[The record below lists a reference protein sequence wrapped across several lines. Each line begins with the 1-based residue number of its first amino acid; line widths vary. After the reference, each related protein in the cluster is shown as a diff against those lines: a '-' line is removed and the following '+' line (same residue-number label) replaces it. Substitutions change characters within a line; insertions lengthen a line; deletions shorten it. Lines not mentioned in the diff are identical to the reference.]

1 NPGAQNL
8 SNLLNGRLQGPR
20 TEAADELHSDHI
32 EKVRNRFD
40 KMKEPITTCPKK
52 DVFLRIPFKG
62 NNVTAQVKESIGK
75 ELERCYPAA
84 ELKVLPRTTR
94 LFFSSLK
101 DKHPDP
107 KHVVYKF
114 DCSCAATYIGMTIQC
129 LSERAKEHMPA
140 WLINNNPRL
149 LQKNAE
155 SAVAIAKHLIQ
166 TQHVV
171 ERSAAFKPGSSFL
184 YMPALE
190 ALLILRRKP
199 ELHIQKEA
207 KDKLL
212 LPWRVL

>member
-1 NPGAQNL
+1 GQ
-8 SNLLNGRLQGPR
+8 R
-20 TEAADELHSDHI
+20 HS
-32 EKVRNRFD
+32 
-40 KMKEPITTCPKK
+40 
-52 DVFLRIPFKG
+52 
-62 NNVTAQVKESIGK
+62 TAQVKESIGK

-84 ELKVLPRTTR
+84 KLKVLPRTTR

-114 DCSCAATYIGMTIQC
+114 DCSCAATYIGMTIRC

-171 ERSAAFKPGSSFL
+171 ERSAAFKPIRIIPRGSSFF

-199 ELHIQKEA
+199 ELNIQKEA

-212 LPWRVL
+212 LSWRVL